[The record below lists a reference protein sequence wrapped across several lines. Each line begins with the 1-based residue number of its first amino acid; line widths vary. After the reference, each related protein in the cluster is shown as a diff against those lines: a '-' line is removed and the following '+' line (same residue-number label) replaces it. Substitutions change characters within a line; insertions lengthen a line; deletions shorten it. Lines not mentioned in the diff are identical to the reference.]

1 MSTPS
6 EPEIPA
12 APFAVKWGLLAGVVS
27 VGVAVDQLT
36 KAWADE
42 HLSDRSV
49 VRLVDGFVELR
60 YARNPG
66 AFFSMGGDLE
76 PDLRRALFVIVSGIA
91 SVLITRL
98 YLKADP
104 AQRALRVGLS
114 LLLAGAVGN
123 LIDRVRSG
131 EVIDFVHMYWR
142 GVFDWATYNIAD
154 VLLVAGV
161 ACLVVDLLTARA
173 APGSSSPTPN
183 EADA

>member
-1 MSTPS
+1 MPSPSPEPGTPT
-6 EPEIPA
+6 PA
-12 APFAVKWGLLAGVVS
+12 SRWGLLAGVLT
-27 VGVAVDQLT
+27 VGVTLDQLT
-36 KAWADE
+36 KAWAHE

-49 VRLVDGFVELR
+49 IRLIDGFVDLR

-76 PDLRRALFVIVSGIA
+76 PDLRRVLFVSVSGVA
-91 SVLITRL
+91 SFLITRL
-98 YLKADP
+98 YLKAQP
-104 AQRALRVGLS
+104 SQRALRLGLS

-131 EVIDFVHMYWR
+131 EVVDFVHMYWR
-142 GVFDWATYNIAD
+142 GVFDWATYNLAD

-161 ACLVVDLLTARA
+161 ACLVVDLLTSRA
-173 APGSSSPTPN
+173 PSSTPTPN